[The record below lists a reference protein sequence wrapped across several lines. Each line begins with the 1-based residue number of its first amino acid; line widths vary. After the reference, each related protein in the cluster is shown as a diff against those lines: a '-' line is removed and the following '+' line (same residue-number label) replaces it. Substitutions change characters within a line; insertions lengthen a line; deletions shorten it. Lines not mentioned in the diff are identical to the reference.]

1 MTTVNSDDSDFDWLA
16 NIYTLHGAINHPSE
30 LHGLLI
36 GHLAGACHLNKSEW
50 LSLVLDH
57 MGADAFDETRQV
69 HVKQDLDE
77 YRDSIDKEL
86 ESDSSSL
93 ILLLPDDD
101 YALSERAEAL
111 AIWVRG
117 FLEGIALAAGA
128 RLGQVDSE
136 LQEIV
141 RDLVNI
147 SQMDTRVSEG
157 EVGEREFFEV
167 AEYVKVGVLNL
178 YADFNQPASND
189 IDGADQAPTLH

>member
-1 MTTVNSDDSDFDWLA
+1 MTKISSNDNDFDWLA
-16 NIYTLHGAINHPSE
+16 NIYTVHGAINHPSE
-30 LHGLLI
+30 LHGILI
-36 GHLAGACHLNKSEW
+36 GHLAGGCHLNSSEW

-57 MGADAFDETRQV
+57 MGAESFDDTRQV

-77 YRDSIDKEL
+77 YRDSIDQEL

-93 ILLLPDDD
+93 VLLLPDDD

-117 FLEGIALAAGA
+117 FLEGIALTAGTA
-128 RLGQVDSE
+128 LSKVDKE
-136 LQEIV
+136 LQEII

-147 SQMDTRVSEG
+147 SQMDTRVSAG
-157 EVGEREFFEV
+157 EEGERELFEV

-178 YADFNQPASND
+178 YADFNQPVSHNEKGASQ
-189 IDGADQAPTLH
+189 GPTLH